1 MFTAQSA
8 AGHLKGGAQIYGRG
22 SAGGTRK
29 FSAQMKKCLIFAV
42 FKRSLTEAH
51 RPVKTHIPF

>member
-29 FSAQMKKCLIFAV
+29 FSAQMKKSLIFAV
-42 FKRSLTEAH
+42 FKR
-51 RPVKTHIPF
+51 